1 VDMRDDKEVTDFY
14 IRIHWLRTL
23 GGYRPFDVKGE

>member
-1 VDMRDDKEVTDFY
+1 MRDDEEVTDFY
-14 IRIHWLRTL
+14 SRMHKLRTL